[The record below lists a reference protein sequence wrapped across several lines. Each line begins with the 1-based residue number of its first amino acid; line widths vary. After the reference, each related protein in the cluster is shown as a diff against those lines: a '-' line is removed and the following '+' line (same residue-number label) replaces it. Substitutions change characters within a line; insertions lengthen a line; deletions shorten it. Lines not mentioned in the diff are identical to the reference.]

1 MAYLKKE
8 FWDTDEGIQTVLIHY
23 TVSPLGLPANWAANA
38 ESRSMPAG
46 ELLRTGVGEVAKYGP
61 PAPAVPQFVHP
72 RLRKKVLNLPNEI
85 WDSRINAWT
94 ADYSLHYFYETVRY
108 GDFRSFTPVLT
119 DEIRT
124 REIVLID
131 PLGVIS
137 GACTNWSVSDWDAP
151 QFSPMEDPNF
161 VAYFGEDHPLRQTKF
176 YGTTNQEAFGVAKK
190 AFVDLLPLP
199 HHFRARVQAPVG
211 ATVRLRF
218 HMGDW
223 GLPEYR
229 RWETYILDESFVMTP
244 GAPSLV
250 FAPLGTMSAPAP
262 IVRVTP
268 DLLIGNPYAL
278 LLPGYQ
284 SYQPLALA
292 QAMAVANDYNGG
304 GQSGQDGA
312 SVATWAPA
320 FGRQLVGAGF

>member
-8 FWDTDEGIQTVLIHY
+8 FWDTDNGIQSVLIHY

-38 ESRSMPAG
+38 ESRTMPAG
-46 ELLRTGVGEVAKYGP
+46 EVLRTGVGEVAKYGP

-72 RLRKKVLNLPNEI
+72 RLRKKVLNLPQEV
-85 WDSRINAWT
+85 WDPRLNAWT
-94 ADYSLHYFYETVRY
+94 GEYTLHYFYEILRY
-108 GDFRSFTPVLT
+108 GQRTFTPVLT

-124 REIVLID
+124 REVVLID

-137 GACTNWSVSDWDAP
+137 GACANWSVYDWDAP

-161 VAYFGEDHPLRQTKF
+161 IAFFGEDHPLRQTKF
-176 YGTTNQEAFGVAKK
+176 YGTVNQEAFGVAKK

-199 HHFRARVQAPVG
+199 HAFRARVQAPVG

-218 HMGDW
+218 HAGDW
-223 GLPEYR
+223 GLPEHR
-229 RWETYILDESFVMTP
+229 RWEAYILLNESFVMTA
-244 GAPSLV
+244 GAPPLV
-250 FAPLGTMSAPAP
+250 FAPLGTNPAPAP

-268 DLLIGNPYAL
+268 DLLVGNPYAL

-284 SYQPLALA
+284 SYQGLRPLAFA
-292 QAMAVANDYNGG
+292 QAAAGANVYNAYNGYG
-304 GQSGQDGA
+304 HNG
-312 SVATWAPA
+312 
-320 FGRQLVGAGF
+320 